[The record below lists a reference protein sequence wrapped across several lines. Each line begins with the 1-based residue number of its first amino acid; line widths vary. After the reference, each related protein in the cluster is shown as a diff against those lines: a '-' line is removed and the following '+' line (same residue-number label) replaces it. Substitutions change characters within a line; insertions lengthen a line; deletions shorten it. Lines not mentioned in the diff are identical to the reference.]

1 MYNEYFNIWR
11 IPSSK
16 RKEKEGGTTS
26 KRYRSAV
33 HRTFLQRELIKRVSF
48 TWTKSPRRSF
58 LGFPSTLSRFPRSS
72 SLGRFPIAPGSKR
85 SINLNFTLKMT
96 EASLCYSQRIQNFS
110 ASMPKLTNYANEKV
124 EIPRTLQTLSFK
136 PCTRFLSNFI
146 LTNKHMEVSYEFL
159 DKWLYMEVH
168 FFK

>member
-72 SLGRFPIAPGSKR
+72 SLGRFPIAPRSKR

-96 EASLCYSQRIQNFS
+96 EASLCYSQNTEFQRFDAQIDQLRERESGNIE
-110 ASMPKLTNYANEKV
+110 NVAN
-124 EIPRTLQTLSFK
+124 S
-136 PCTRFLSNFI
+136 I
-146 LTNKHMEVSYEFL
+146 L
-159 DKWLYMEVH
+159 
-168 FFK
+168 